1 MFNSNLG
8 ADQMRVLVVDDDRRV
23 LRFITIGLRGSGHSV
38 FNATSAEE
46 ALALAKSEQLDVILL
61 DALLPGVDG
70 FEVMRRLR
78 AFSDVPVLA
87 MSIDDSAKAEM
98 LRLGAADFV
107 AKPFDTGELERRIT
121 EVARPPSQ

>member
-1 MFNSNLG
+1 
-8 ADQMRVLVVDDDRRV
+8 MRVLVVDDDRRV
-23 LRFITIGLRGSGHSV
+23 LRFISIGLRGSGHSV

-46 ALALAKSEQLDVILL
+46 ALALVRSEQLDVILL

-121 EVARPPSQ
+121 EVARTSSK

>member
-1 MFNSNLG
+1 
-8 ADQMRVLVVDDDRRV
+8 MRVLVVDDDRRV

-38 FNATSAEE
+38 LNATSAEE
-46 ALALAKSEQLDVILL
+46 ALNLARSEQLDVILL

-70 FEVMRRLR
+70 FEALRRLR
-78 AFSDVPVLA
+78 KFSDVPVLG

-107 AKPFDTGELERRIT
+107 AKPFDTGELERRMA
-121 EVARPPSQ
+121 EVVRPPSK